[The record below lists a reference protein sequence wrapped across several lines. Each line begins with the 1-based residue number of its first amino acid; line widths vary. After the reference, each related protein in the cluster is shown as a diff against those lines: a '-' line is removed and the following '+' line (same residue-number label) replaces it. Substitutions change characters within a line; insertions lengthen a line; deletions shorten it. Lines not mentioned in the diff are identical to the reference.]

1 VIDCF
6 TEDAGRED
14 HRTGI
19 DMTIS
24 YTKAAVGSLLL
35 VGRSLPA
42 FADPLD
48 TESFHHGHMWGEGW
62 GFMGAGFMLL
72 FWVLTILAIFVAVGW
87 LMSQNDHAKN
97 GGESNGINTLRNR
110 LARDEIEVEEFEIR
124 KRALNQ

>member
-1 VIDCF
+1 MIDCF

-14 HRTGI
+14 HRTEI

-48 TESFHHGHMWGEGW
+48 TESFHHGHMWGAGW

-72 FWVLTILAIFVAVGW
+72 FWVLAILAIVWVSVRAKTPLISTEQDQLYGAEPVSVG
-87 LMSQNDHAKN
+87 
-97 GGESNGINTLRNR
+97 
-110 LARDEIEVEEFEIR
+110 
-124 KRALNQ
+124 